1 MSGLLYVTF
10 VRSRGYILA
19 ALIVCAAASVAAAVL
34 PLIFPNAEMLTGF
47 ITFVLS
53 VISCAIIEE
62 GLSKSLENNI
72 KCRFMDTA
80 LAGGISAGTAALAE
94 LAANLIAVAAGTALA
109 CIIQTVSAAATGKNL
124 SADTFLLWLSVS
136 AVFGLISW
144 IITPL
149 TVVFKSQEKASLVV
163 GLGVG
168 TLAGFAMVANMNN
181 LESIAYDFLEFI
193 STPAGTLCFFGAAAL
208 IYAIVYVL
216 LWLRLKRGDVC

>member
-10 VRSRGYILA
+10 VRCRGYILA

-34 PLIFPNAEMLTGF
+34 PLIFPNAEVLTSF

-53 VISCAIIEE
+53 VILCVIIEE

-80 LAGGISAGTAALAE
+80 LAGGISAGTAALSE
-94 LAANLIAVAAGTALA
+94 LAANLIAVAAGTVLA
-109 CIIQTVSAAATGKNL
+109 CIVQTVSAIAAEKSL
-124 SADTFLLWLSVS
+124 SADMLLLWLGVS

-168 TLAGFAMVANMNN
+168 TLAGFTMVANMNN
-181 LESIAYDFLEFI
+181 PESIANDFLEFV
-193 STPAGTLCFFGAAAL
+193 STPAGTLCFFGTTAL
-208 IYAIVYVL
+208 IYAVVYVF

>member
-10 VRSRGYILA
+10 VRCKGYILA
-19 ALIVCAAASVAAAVL
+19 ALIVCAAASVVAAVL
-34 PLIFPNAEMLTGF
+34 PHIFPNAEVATGF

-72 KCRFMDTA
+72 KCRFMDVS

-94 LAANLIAVAAGTALA
+94 LAANLIAVAAGTVLA
-109 CIIQTVSAAATGKNL
+109 CIVQTASAISAGNTL
-124 SADTFLLWLSVS
+124 SADMLLLWLGTSV
-136 AVFGLISW
+136 VFGLISW

-168 TLAGFAMVANMNN
+168 SVAGFAMAATMNN
-181 LESIAYDFLEFI
+181 YENIAKAFLEFV
-193 STPAGTLCFFGAAAL
+193 STPAGILCFFGAAAL
-208 IYAIVYVL
+208 IYAVVYVL

>member
-10 VRSRGYILA
+10 VRCRGYILA

-34 PLIFPNAEMLTGF
+34 PHIFPNAEVLPSF

-72 KCRFMDTA
+72 KCRFMDVS

-94 LAANLIAVAAGTALA
+94 LAANLIAVAAGTVLA
-109 CIIQTVSAAATGKNL
+109 CIVQTASAISAGNTL
-124 SADTFLLWLSVS
+124 SADMLLLWLGASV
-136 AVFGLISW
+136 VFGLISW

-168 TLAGFAMVANMNN
+168 TLAGFTMAASMDN
-181 LESIAYDFLEFI
+181 LESIANDFLEFV
-193 STPAGTLCFFGAAAL
+193 SMPAGTLCFFGAAAL
-208 IYAIVYVL
+208 VYAVVYVF